1 MTTVSDFNVP
11 TQRLRTALVEY
22 FITLREKI
30 AKRTLYRAT
39 VSELSSLSGR
49 DLADL
54 GIHQSS
60 IKNIAYE
67 AAYGR

>member
-22 FITLREKI
+22 FITLREKM

-54 GIHQSS
+54 GIHQSA